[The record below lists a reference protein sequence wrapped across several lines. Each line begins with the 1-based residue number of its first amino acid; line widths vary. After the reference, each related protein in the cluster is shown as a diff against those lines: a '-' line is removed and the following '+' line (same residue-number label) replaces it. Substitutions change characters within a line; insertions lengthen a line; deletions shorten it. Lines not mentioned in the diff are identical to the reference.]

1 MKVWCVS
8 ICLITKQ
15 SVDTVVMDG
24 LAFHEQVLPQ
34 LPPGFR
40 FHPTDEELLIH
51 YLKKKVSSSPIPG
64 SIIAEIDLYKH
75 DPWDLPAKACFG
87 EQEWYF
93 FSPRDRKYPN
103 GERPNRSAGSGYWK
117 ATGTDKPIVIT
128 SGSTS
133 SQKVGVKKSL
143 VFYKGRPLKGLK
155 TNWIMHEYRLAETL
169 PTKRKG
175 SLRLDDWVLCRI
187 YKKVSHSPR
196 VVSCPELEPPSP
208 SPSATDVQRTRQKS
222 AMPKFGSFSRLLQS
236 EGPSMEDFLSRATS
250 DANAALS
257 HVEPSSTLQVVPQK
271 LNSSETR
278 SHLSMTMGFNGDEV
292 SSVHPA
298 KRQNTLNPSSS
309 LQLQS
314 SNPYMAVSVPDQ
326 HMYRLP
332 INESW
337 NPETPTWPLPAGN
350 LWPAYDNG

>member
-1 MKVWCVS
+1 
-8 ICLITKQ
+8 
-15 SVDTVVMDG
+15 MDG

-337 NPETPTWPLPAGN
+337 NPETPTWPLPTGN